1 MAIPVRPSSLLWGLF
16 LLLGGAA
23 LALRLRTP
31 ESSAL
36 PWITAAILLLLTLRV
51 TTMLREWRQRR
62 LPGTR
67 ILLPSLLLVEGLGL
81 ILSSASHLA
90 LQLRLGTALA
100 LELLLLV
107 LAVRAWRL
115 SQKLPGAWPED
126 RIAAAFEAFVPP
138 RAARL
143 LALELVV
150 LGSAIQ
156 FLFGGFRSPAP
167 PGFSLHKETFLRAF
181 LPVLPLLIPTDLFLI
196 HALFPRMAPW
206 LRWLLHFSTL
216 YSVLWMVGL
225 YATLR
230 QRPHQ
235 LDGTHLNLYMGL
247 LGSLH
252 LRREQVVSAA
262 PLPEFEDDWAKRQ
275 YLKGMH
281 KLLRTGAPAV
291 ELRLS
296 EAVCRMEL
304 LGPGSRKLDRVAVS
318 VDDPSAFLAALGR
331 PCA

>member
-1 MAIPVRPSSLLWGLF
+1 MALRPSPSALLWGLF
-16 LLLGGAA
+16 LVLGGTA
-23 LALRLRTP
+23 LVLRLRTP
-31 ESSAL
+31 ESQAL
-36 PWITAAILLLLTLRV
+36 PWITATILLLLTLRV
-51 TTMLREWRQRR
+51 ITMLRDWQQGR

-81 ILSSASHLA
+81 ILSTASHLA
-90 LQLRLGTALA
+90 LQIRLGTALA

-107 LAVRAWRL
+107 LAVRAWRQ
-115 SQKLPGAWPED
+115 SQFLRGVWPED
-126 RIAAAFEAFVPP
+126 RIALAFEAFVPP
-138 RAARL
+138 RAAHL
-143 LALELVV
+143 MAIELVM

-156 FLFGGFRSPAP
+156 FLIGGFCSPAP

-196 HALFPRMAPW
+196 HALFPHMAPG
-206 LRWLLHFSTL
+206 LRWFLHVSTF

-235 LDGTHLNLYMGL
+235 IDPTRLTLHMGL
-247 LGSLH
+247 LGSLD

-262 PLPEFEDDWAKRQ
+262 LLPDFDDDWAKRQ

-281 KLLRTGAPAV
+281 KLLRTGAPVV

-296 EAVCRMEL
+296 EAVGKMGL
-304 LGPGSRKLDRVAVS
+304 LGPVTRKFDRVAVS
-318 VDDPSAFLAALGR
+318 VDDPSAFIAALGQ